1 MLSSW
6 MLFVLFTSGVIAIEI
21 PPEWREVIHILC
33 SEANR
38 PPCSLQIC
46 YGRHDDQ
53 MQVNVDIQ
61 NCIDTFMLALQLGF
75 EVHCSSSAF
84 VVTF

>member
-6 MLFVLFTSGVIAIEI
+6 ILFVLFTSSAIGIGI
-21 PPEWREVIHILC
+21 PPEWREVIQNLC
-33 SEANR
+33 SESNH

-53 MQVNVDIQ
+53 MQVSVDSQ
-61 NCIDTFMLALQLGF
+61 NCIY
-75 EVHCSSSAF
+75 
-84 VVTF
+84 